1 MHTKP
6 FALTSAVL
14 TALLLTAACG
24 ASTPAPSSAPLTA
37 SPESSSPAASTSPS
51 PTAQVVTLTIKGGKV
66 TGDTGRIQVR
76 LGSVVQLVVTSD
88 VADEVHVHTYD
99 KHLDLTVGQPGT
111 LSFTADIPAIV
122 EVELEGRKLLLTR
135 LAVS

>member
-1 MHTKP
+1 MRVKP
-6 FALTSAVL
+6 FALTSAAL

-24 ASTPAPSSAPLTA
+24 ASSPAPAAAPTAAPLTA
-37 SPESSSPAASTSPS
+37 GPAASTSPS
-51 PTAQVVTLTIKGGKV
+51 PTAQVVTLTVKGGKV